1 MRSRVVRDLPG
12 TGLPAHVLR
21 ARWLAGLV
29 GSIVLLIAGGAAA
42 HIHVTSPV
50 SRGTQQ
56 KYGPCGGGAGD
67 TRGEVVH
74 SFRPGQTI
82 TVEWDE
88 TVDHPGHYRISFDA
102 EGQDDFV
109 DPASFTDRDGD
120 ASILIDGIADRD
132 GGSYR
137 QEVTLPAIE
146 CDRCTL
152 QVVQVMTDKP
162 PYGDGND
169 LYYQCIDLVLSED
182 AEAEATTASSDGASG
197 GCDVGDGGSDAL
209 VLLCGL
215 LAIRRIRRA
224 RR

>member
-1 MRSRVVRDLPG
+1 M
-12 TGLPAHVLR
+12 
-21 ARWLAGLV
+21 V
-29 GSIVLLIAGGAAA
+29 GSIVLLIAGSAAA

-56 KYGPCGGGAGD
+56 KEGPCGGGAGD

-82 TVEWDE
+82 VVEWDE
-88 TVDHPGHYRISFDA
+88 TVDHPGHFRISFDA
-102 EGQDDFV
+102 DGQDDFV
-109 DPASFTDRDGD
+109 DPASFTDLDGN
-120 ASILIDGIADRD
+120 AAILIDGIADGH

-137 QEVTLPAIE
+137 QEVTLPAVE

-169 LYYQCIDLVLSED
+169 LYYQCVDLVLSED
-182 AEAEATTASSDGASG
+182 AEAEATTSSLDGASG
-197 GCDVGDGGSDAL
+197 GCDVGGGGPGA
-209 VLLCGL
+209 VMLLCGL

-224 RR
+224 CR